1 MNDLL
6 PFKKLYSKLP
16 QDALAGALSGFFIG
30 VILQPLEII
39 KMCLIVN
46 PMQLALID
54 KANFATSF
62 HTSARLIYQME
73 GLKGFYRGL
82 SPALL
87 RIAAGSAIYFQ
98 ALNDLSKKFKKVGMV
113 GPYSDFLSSGIA
125 RMTSAFLCNPLT
137 VIRTRLEVVGF
148 SEYNNLGD
156 AFRKIYKQEGIQGF
170 TKGAAACMLRD
181 GPFAGIYFAIY
192 NKSKK
197 NLQPLNLDT
206 SVAAMASGLIAG
218 FIATTATQPLE
229 VIRAKIQVQ
238 RDRNDSMLNIVKK
251 ILSEEGLNGL
261 NKGLAPRLMR
271 KPLSNALTFTLYET
285 FKPNSNRH

>member
-1 MNDLL
+1 
-6 PFKKLYSKLP
+6 
-16 QDALAGALSGFFIG
+16 
-30 VILQPLEII
+30 LEII

-46 PMQLALID
+46 PMQLALLD

-87 RIAAGSAIYFQ
+87 RIALGSAVYFQ
-98 ALNDLSKKFKKVGMV
+98 ALNDLGKQFKKVGMV
-113 GPYSDFLSSGIA
+113 GSYSDFLSSGLA
-125 RMTSAFLCNPLT
+125 RMTSAFFCNPLT

-148 SEYNNLGD
+148 SEYSNMGD
-156 AFRKIYKQEGIQGF
+156 AFKKIYKQEGIQGF

-197 NLQPLNLDT
+197 NLQPLKLDT
-206 SVAAMASGLIAG
+206 STTAMASGLVAG
-218 FIATTATQPLE
+218 FIATAVTQPLE
-229 VIRAKIQVQ
+229 VIRARIQVQ
-238 RDRNDSMLNIVKK
+238 RDRNDSMMNIVKK
-251 ILSEEGLNGL
+251 ILAEEGTAGL
-261 NKGLAPRLMR
+261 SKGLAPRLMR
-271 KPLSNALTFTLYET
+271 KPLSNALTFTLYEI
-285 FKPNSNRH
+285 FKPTSSKH